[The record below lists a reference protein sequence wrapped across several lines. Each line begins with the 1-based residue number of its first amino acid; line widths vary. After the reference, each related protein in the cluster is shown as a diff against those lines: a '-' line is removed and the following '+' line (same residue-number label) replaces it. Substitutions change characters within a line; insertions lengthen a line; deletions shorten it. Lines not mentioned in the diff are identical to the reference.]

1 MTVPLTQVYADVRVQ
16 MNASIETPP
25 LLSSDHEPPTVL
37 NRLIRG
43 ALLTS
48 WRELLLARPQDAT
61 DVALPL
67 EGDIHWMGRPGHGA
81 GWMALPADYLT
92 LVTFRM
98 NDWHRAA
105 TIVSAGSN
113 AHARQQSRVAAI
125 HGNPWR
131 PVVVT
136 GPSAFGQRLTFY
148 TSQGGNRA
156 ALTEALYLPLPRV
169 ETDIHGCEV
178 ARLPR
183 LLYDDIVL
191 STAQRTLDILRQ

>member
-1 MTVPLTQVYADVRVQ
+1 MQNPTPNQKRMALDVEENPKKISEWILFALQHVLAMLVACITVPL
-16 MNASIETPP
+16 
-25 LLSSDHEPPTVL
+25 
-37 NRLIRG
+37 
-43 ALLTS
+43 LTG
-48 WRELLLARPQDAT
+48 
-61 DVALPL
+61 LP
-67 EGDIHWMGRPGHGA
+67 
-81 GWMALPADYLT
+81 
-92 LVTFRM
+92 V
-98 NDWHRAA
+98 AA

-113 AHARQQSRVAAI
+113 AHALQQSRVAAI

-136 GPSAFGQRLTFY
+136 EPSAFGQRLTFY